1 MQFNIEENTIC
12 LRLPKDTFSKFNL
25 TKYNEK
31 QLCDIISTG
40 IFIMNKG
47 DQKKLA
53 LSNEEYKLPLKRPSV
68 TPFRTSL
75 SIFSRKHLFLSL

>member
-12 LRLPKDTFSKFNL
+12 LRLPKETFSKFNL

-31 QLCDIISTG
+31 QLSDIISTG

-53 LSNEEYKLPLKRPSV
+53 LSNNEYNQMVSRYRFYKNHSLFVELKVR
-68 TPFRTSL
+68 
-75 SIFSRKHLFLSL
+75 

>member
-53 LSNEEYKLPLKRPSV
+53 LSNEEYNKKLEQIEETYKNKEIMFKKKI
-68 TPFRTSL
+68 T
-75 SIFSRKHLFLSL
+75 